1 MYSTKLQI
9 LCTRWC
15 AKEHRYTFGVRIRT
29 LRMGTFY
36 HLLLHFRPNS
46 FFNVIDGVVH
56 DHIKNSFVRKMHR
69 WTFCKKKQKKKH
81 QHEAQKQSFHLH
93 NRGVCAV
100 YEREKFSHFCQFFW
114 TVLSAP
120 FSLPFLFSYPFYL
133 FLSNQTK
140 ANIGFRFFFYS
151 LHVSHKQVLWPFYVF

>member
-69 WTFCKKKQKKKH
+69 WTFCKKKQ
-81 QHEAQKQSFHLH
+81 QKNTNTRHRNSHSTFIIE
-93 NRGVCAV
+93 V
-100 YEREKFSHFCQFFW
+100 YARFTSVRNFPIFVNFSGRYLAH
-114 TVLSAP
+114 
-120 FSLPFLFSYPFYL
+120 L
-133 FLSNQTK
+133 FLCLSY
-140 ANIGFRFFFYS
+140 FRIHSTSFYRIKRKQILALDFFFTHS
-151 LHVSHKQVLWPFYVF
+151 T